1 MFPTFG
7 LDTLIGKAIGVALT
21 LLIVTGAYFYWKH
34 SVKVEALAEWNKRQ
48 LEIVAA
54 EQRELIKDMTLV
66 TKLQKDVLLE
76 LNKRNEDIEKRFAD
90 LETELNSN
98 HVQEKY
104 KNTRSSDILRKTM
117 KEIAR

>member
-7 LDTLIGKAIGVALT
+7 LDTVAAKIIGTILS
-21 LLIVTGAYFYWKH
+21 LLLVFGIYTYWKH
-34 SVKVEALAEWNKRQ
+34 SLKVEALAEWNNQQ
-48 LEIVAA
+48 LQIVAQ
-54 EQRELIKDMTLV
+54 EQKELIENMTNV
-66 TKLQKDVLLE
+66 SKLQKDVLLE

-90 LETELNSN
+90 LEIELNSK

-104 KNTRSSDILRKTM
+104 KNTKSSDILRKTM